1 MRRNFKDKQYKDW
14 RSAVY
19 TRDHFECKWPNCKS
33 KKRLNAH
40 HIKTWAHFPGLRFE
54 INNGITLCKAHHD
67 LIKGKEEDY
76 SYSFLQILVAQNFTI
91 KDKKEK
97 S

>member
-1 MRRNFKDKQYKDW
+1 MRRDFKDKQYKDW
-14 RSAVY
+14 RLAVY
-19 TRDHFECKWPNCKS
+19 TRDNFECKWPNCNS
-33 KKRLNAH
+33 KKRINAH

-54 INNGITLCKAHHD
+54 VNNGITLCKAHHD

-76 SYSFLQILVAQNFTI
+76 SYSFLQILVAQKFTQDN
-91 KDKKEK
+91 KRKK

>member
-1 MRRNFKDKQYKDW
+1 MFRNFGDPQYKKW
-14 RSAVY
+14 RKAVY
-19 TRDHFECKWPNCKS
+19 ERDNHKCQWPNCESS
-33 KKRLNAH
+33 KKLNAH

-54 INNGITLCKAHHD
+54 VNNGITLCKAHHD

-76 SYSFLQILVAQNFTI
+76 SYSFLQILVAQKFTQDN
-91 KDKKEK
+91 KRKK

>member
-1 MRRNFKDKQYKDW
+1 MRRDFKDKQYKDW
-14 RSAVY
+14 RLAIY
-19 TRDHFECKWPNCKS
+19 TRDSFECKWPNCKS

-54 INNGITLCKAHHD
+54 VNNGITLCKAHHD

-76 SYSFLQILVAQNFTI
+76 SYSFLQILVAQKFTQDN
-91 KDKKEK
+91 KRKK